1 MIAGDMYSINVM
13 VTDMTQELK
22 FEKTVLIGTAL
33 MALFL
38 FVAQGM
44 A

>member
-1 MIAGDMYSINVM
+1 M
-13 VTDMTQELK
+13 VGHMTRELK

-38 FVAQGM
+38 FIAQSVA
-44 A
+44 

>member
-1 MIAGDMYSINVM
+1 MVMI
-13 VTDMTQELK
+13 MTRELK

-38 FVAQGM
+38 FVAQGLG
-44 A
+44 

>member
-1 MIAGDMYSINVM
+1 M
-13 VTDMTQELK
+13 VNDMTQELK

-38 FVAQGM
+38 FIAQGM